1 MVTACGPCG
10 SFELR
15 VLMQAMV
22 DFLTDDTGLHNG
34 TIKEGITEKKKKKVS
49 IIFYLS
55 NLKNV
60 CILRKM

>member
-1 MVTACGPCG
+1 MVTAWEPCG

-15 VLMQAMV
+15 VLMQATA

-34 TIKEGITEKKKKKVS
+34 TIKEGITENKKKMVN

-60 CILRKM
+60 FILRKM